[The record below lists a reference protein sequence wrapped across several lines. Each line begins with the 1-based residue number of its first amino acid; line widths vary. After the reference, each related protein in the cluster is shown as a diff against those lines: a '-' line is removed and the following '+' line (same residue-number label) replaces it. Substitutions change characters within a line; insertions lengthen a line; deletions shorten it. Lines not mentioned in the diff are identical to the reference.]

1 MIISGTLD
9 DESIECLAKL
19 FTTVGSKLEMDT
31 SHDENKKT
39 MFEDSYKAFKDLATD
54 KNYPY
59 RIRFMIQDVVDL
71 RDNGWK
77 PRRQEAKPQRI
88 EDIHRFDLQS

>member
-9 DESIECLAKL
+9 DESIEYLAKL

-54 KNYPY
+54 KNYSY
-59 RIRFMIQDVVDL
+59 RIRFMIQDVTDM

-77 PRRQEAKPQRI
+77 HRRQEAKPQGN
-88 EDIHRFDLQS
+88 EDIHRFDL